1 MEKGQESKQKR
12 KTPLTTI
19 AISQEYAKKLDEYL
33 NGTGITRKEFVELS
47 VDYFQRTGFD
57 LRGEAFDLSP
67 LEKVAGRLEQ
77 SAKIMERHNEGTEA
91 VHLLLQ
97 AVREQTAK
105 QLPAPELIAHAAEEK
120 AKAEAKSEEQEREI
134 ARLRSE
140 NSALL
145 EYKEKAYRELC
156 RIRDEQKTIGKI
168 KVNITDKKQI
178 ITSLRRGF
186 RWGLLTFAHIK
197 SKKKAI
203 SERIP

>member
-57 LRGEAFDLSP
+57 
-67 LEKVAGRLEQ
+67 
-77 SAKIMERHNEGTEA
+77 
-91 VHLLLQ
+91 
-97 AVREQTAK
+97 
-105 QLPAPELIAHAAEEK
+105 
-120 AKAEAKSEEQEREI
+120 
-134 ARLRSE
+134 
-140 NSALL
+140 
-145 EYKEKAYRELC
+145 
-156 RIRDEQKTIGKI
+156 
-168 KVNITDKKQI
+168 TDKKQI

>member
-19 AISQEYAKKLDEYL
+19 AISQEYAKKIDKYL

-91 VHLLLQ
+91 VRQLLQ
-97 AVREQTAK
+97 AVQEQTAK
-105 QLPAPELIAHAAEEK
+105 QLPAPELIAKAAEEK
-120 AKAEAKSEEQEREI
+120 AKAESKVQEQAQELQ
-134 ARLRSE
+134 RLRDE
-140 NSALL
+140 NKTLR
-145 EYKEKAYRELC
+145 ERYKKAHKELC
-156 RIRDEQKTIGKI
+156 RVRDEQKTIGKI
-168 KVNITDKKQI
+168 KVNTD
-178 ITSLRRGF
+178 F
-186 RWGLLTFAHIK
+186 
-197 SKKKAI
+197 
-203 SERIP
+203 

>member
-19 AISQEYAKKLDEYL
+19 AISQEYAQKLDEYL

-67 LEKVAGRLEQ
+67 LEKVTGRLEQ
-77 SAKIMERHNEGTEA
+77 SAKIMEQANEGTEA
-91 VHLLLQ
+91 VRQLLQ
-97 AVREQTAK
+97 AVKEQTAIQK

-168 KVNITDKKQI
+168 KVNI
-178 ITSLRRGF
+178 
-186 RWGLLTFAHIK
+186 
-197 SKKKAI
+197 
-203 SERIP
+203 E